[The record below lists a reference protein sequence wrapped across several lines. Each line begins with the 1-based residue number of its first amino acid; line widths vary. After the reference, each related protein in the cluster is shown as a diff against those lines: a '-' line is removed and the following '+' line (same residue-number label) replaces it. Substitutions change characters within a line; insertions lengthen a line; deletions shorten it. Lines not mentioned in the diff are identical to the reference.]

1 MIKFDNTYTNLPHV
15 FYTKAPGH
23 HTPIAEVVVFNNAL
37 ADDLS
42 LPQDFLLSPEGA
54 ALLSGNAIPE
64 DAAGIAMAY
73 AGHQFGSFT
82 MLGDGRA
89 LLLGEVI
96 SREGRRYDLHLKG
109 SGPTT
114 YSRRG
119 DGKAAMGPMLRE
131 YLISEAMHGLGIPT
145 TRSLAVLR
153 TGEWVQREKLQRGA
167 VLVRVAESHIRVGTF
182 QYAMA
187 LTNHDAVHLN
197 ALRQLADY
205 AIQRHYPHLASAEN
219 PILAFYEAIIARQA
233 ALVAQWQQV
242 GFIHGVLNTDN
253 TAISG
258 ETIDYGPCAF
268 MDTYHPDTVFSS
280 IDQNGRYAYGQ
291 QPYIIGWN
299 LARLGETLL
308 LLLHDDPDQ
317 AHALADGAYK
327 KYAEAYQKHHHENFC
342 HKLGLYP
349 NAFPSNKSHESE
361 SHFKRASALI
371 DVLLKR
377 MRDHQLD
384 FTETFVYLTLL
395 EALRSEPETVSA
407 QAENLVQQYATR
419 YAVLS
424 DWITTWQQLLST
436 QKPATQSHSD
446 FAHTIAQRMKAHN
459 PCVIPRNAWVEEAL
473 ERCVTAHDYTRYN
486 ELLNLLKKPYAY
498 SEEQLSVAFI
508 NEKAVTTSKNYRT
521 FCGT

>member
-15 FYTKAPGH
+15 FYTKAQGH
-23 HTPIAEVVVFNNAL
+23 HTPIAEVVVFNKAL
-37 ADDLS
+37 ADDLG

-54 ALLSGNAIPE
+54 VLLSGNALPE

-153 TGEWVQREKLQRGA
+153 TGEWIQREKLQRGA

-205 AIQRHYPHLASAEN
+205 AIHRHYPHLASAEN

-317 AHALADGAYK
+317 AHVLAADAHK
-327 KYAEAYQKHHHENFC
+327 KYAETYQKHYHENFC
-342 HKLGLYP
+342 HKLGLDP
-349 NAFPSNKSHESE
+349 REHAFEPTSKI
-361 SHFKRASALI
+361 I
-371 DVLLKR
+371 DTLLQH

-395 EALRSEPETVSA
+395 MTQPTKESTPTSNTASA
-407 QAENLVQQYATR
+407 DSTMVQHLLQQYATR

-436 QKPATQSHSD
+436 QKPATQNHSD

-473 ERCVTAHDYTRYN
+473 ERCVVAHDYTRYH

>member
-1 MIKFDNTYTNLPHV
+1 MIKFDNTYTSLPHV
-15 FYTKAPGH
+15 FYSKAPGH
-23 HTPIAEVVVFNNAL
+23 HTPFAKVVVFNTEL
-37 ADDLS
+37 ANDLNLS
-42 LPQDFLLSPEGA
+42 EDFLLSPEGA
-54 ALLSGNAIPE
+54 AHLSGNTIP
-64 DAAGIAMAY
+64 DNAAGIAMAY

-109 SGPTT
+109 SGPTP

-119 DGKAAMGPMLRE
+119 DGKAALSPMLRE
-131 YLISEAMHGLGIPT
+131 YLISEAMHELGIPT
-145 TRSLAVLR
+145 TRSLAVLS
-153 TGEWVQREKLQRGA
+153 TGEWIQREKLQKGA

-187 LTNHDAVHLN
+187 LINHETTHMP
-197 ALRQLADY
+197 ALHQLADY
-205 AIQRHYPHLASAEN
+205 AIHRHYPHLASSEN
-219 PILAFYEAIIARQA
+219 PVLAFYEAIIARQA
-233 ALVAQWQQV
+233 ALVAKWQQV

-268 MDTYHPDTVFSS
+268 MDIYHPDTVFSS
-280 IDQNGRYAYGQ
+280 IDPKGRYAYGQ

-342 HKLGLYP
+342 HKLGLNP
-349 NAFPSNKSHESE
+349 SANAFEST
-361 SHFKRASALI
+361 SKFI
-371 DVLLKR
+371 DDLLKH

-395 EALRSEPETVSA
+395 AALRTEMASEQIV
-407 QAENLVQQYATR
+407 NLAHQHAPR
-419 YAVLS
+419 YAALS
-424 DWITTWQQLLST
+424 GWIAEWQQLLNKQFGEHCS
-436 QKPATQSHSD
+436 AD
-446 FAHTIAQRMKAHN
+446 NNDVLQRMKSHN

-473 ERCVTAHDYTRYN
+473 ERCVVANDYTRYY
-486 ELLNLLKKPYAY
+486 ELLNLLKNPYAY
-498 SEEQLSVAFI
+498 SEEQLAVAFM
-508 NEKAVTTSKNYRT
+508 NSKVDAKTHPYRT

>member
-15 FYTKAPGH
+15 FYTKAPGQ
-23 HTPIAEVVVFNNAL
+23 HTPISEVVVLNKAL
-37 ADDLS
+37 ANELGLS
-42 LPQDFLLSPEGA
+42 EDFLLSPEGA
-54 ALLSGNAIPE
+54 ALLSGNALTE
-64 DAAGIAMAY
+64 NAAGIAMAY

-96 SREGRRYDLHLKG
+96 SREGKRYDLHLKG

-153 TGEWVQREKLQRGA
+153 TGEWIQREKLQRGA

-182 QYAMA
+182 QYAIA

-197 ALRQLADY
+197 ALRQLAEY
-205 AIQRHYPHLASAEN
+205 SIQRHYPHIALAEN
-219 PILAFYEAIIARQA
+219 SILAFYEAIISRQA
-233 ALVAQWQQV
+233 TLVAQWQQV

-317 AHALADGAYK
+317 AHVLAADAHK
-327 KYAEAYQKHHHENFC
+327 KYADTYQKHYHENFC
-342 HKLGLYP
+342 HKLGLDP
-349 NAFPSNKSHESE
+349 KEHAFELTSKI
-361 SHFKRASALI
+361 I
-371 DVLLKR
+371 DGLLKR

-407 QAENLVQQYATR
+407 QVTNLVQQNATR

-424 DWITTWQQLLST
+424 DWISTWQQLLSL
-436 QKPATQSHSD
+436 QKPATQKQSD
-446 FAHTIAQRMKAHN
+446 FAHTIVQGMKNHN

-473 ERCVTAHDYTRYN
+473 ERCVVAHDYTRYN

-498 SEEQLSVAFI
+498 SEEQLSVAFM